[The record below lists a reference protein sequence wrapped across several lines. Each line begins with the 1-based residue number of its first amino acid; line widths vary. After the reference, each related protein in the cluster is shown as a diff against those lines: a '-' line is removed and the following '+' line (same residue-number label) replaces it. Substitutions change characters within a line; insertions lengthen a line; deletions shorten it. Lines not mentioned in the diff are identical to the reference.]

1 MSGAV
6 EVFTRLWAERELTD
20 RGVTSQNLDK
30 WEWLTYPQDLPRKNK
45 SVLYKIECRAK
56 DGSDSF
62 IVQAVLDKQKD
73 HIETAEIQVIT
84 TTTQTTEK
92 EGK

>member
-6 EVFTRLWAERELTD
+6 EVFTRLWAERELTN
-20 RGVTSQNLDK
+20 RGVTLQNLDK
-30 WEWLTYPQDLPRKNK
+30 WESRTYPQDLLRGDKCI
-45 SVLYKIECRAK
+45 LYKIECRAK

-62 IVQAVLDKQKD
+62 IVQAVLNKQKD

-84 TTTQTTEK
+84 TTTQTAEK